1 MSLPKLSVVLAANF
15 KDLPSKLD
23 DFLRA
28 ELFTFLLTT
37 VTTGL
42 ILILIHPPKTMMM
55 N

>member
-1 MSLPKLSVVLAANF
+1 MSLLKLSVVLAANF
-15 KDLPSKLD
+15 RDWPNRLD

-37 VTTGL
+37 VITGL
-42 ILILIHPPKTMMM
+42 ILILIHPPKTIMM